1 MRKICLLAALALT
14 AALAAPAAAQE
25 GPPDQD
31 PEGAFIMSVHAHS
44 EYGSPGGADLLFDA
58 DALDYDFDEGQEF
71 SYSSI
76 PCDVPAPHNDR
87 ALRIT
92 PSYPGVDNPDAVR
105 HDVDG
110 TVTEYDGRRG
120 TIEGTITTVHCDT
133 GDEISFDYT
142 AQFVEAG
149 DDVRIQRGTW
159 EVTGGTGIFSDL
171 DGEGTL
177 SGRLTC
183 LPLVL
188 ENNEADSCEELG
200 AYSDAVLRLRGKWA
214 DSTVDDSSV

>member
-1 MRKICLLAALALT
+1 MSHAKDLLAGCLGRDRCARR
-14 AALAAPAAAQE
+14 APAVAQQ
-25 GPPDQD
+25 GPPDR
-31 PEGAFIMSVHAHS
+31 GR
-44 EYGSPGGADLLFDA
+44 
-58 DALDYDFDEGQEF
+58 
-71 SYSSI
+71 SI

-92 PSYPGVDNPDAVR
+92 PEYPGVDNPDAVR

-133 GDEISFDYT
+133 GDEIYFAYT
-142 AQFVEAG
+142 ARFVEAG

-159 EVTGGTGIFSDL
+159 EITGGTGIFSDL

-188 ENNEADSCEELG
+188 EGNEADSCEELG
-200 AYSDAVLRLRGKWA
+200 AYSDAVLRLRGSGLTRP
-214 DSTVDDSSV
+214 STTHPPSSPGHNHPRRSARPHGFAPGVAPRI